1 MNRLVIMMCL
11 FLIFIMP
18 QAWGGYTPKYPDP
31 YRQTLW
37 NNMTDAWHTVGQSPA
52 QAKFT
57 KMRLRNARA
66 KTRVNSINQANRQA
80 WQHRHFKNP
89 NNI

>member
-1 MNRLVIMMCL
+1 MNRLVFLMCL

-18 QAWGGYTPKYPDP
+18 QAWGYTSKYPNP
-31 YRQTLW
+31 YRQTMW
-37 NNMTDAWHTVGQSPA
+37 NNMTDALHTMGQSSG

-57 KMRLRNARA
+57 KMKLHNARSLA
-66 KTRVNSINQANRQA
+66 RINSINKANRRV
-80 WQHRHFKNP
+80 WMHRHFKNP